1 MRSRSSRLFIVLLHL
16 VGVST
21 NLPKHYS
28 QYVWNG
34 IVGVHPVDILSE
46 TLELDAVGGLDGLL
60 ARLPQKY
67 RDALLSQPYWLQ
79 DDTDGRCLGP
89 TGFSEC
95 GDATLWLVKRKPI
108 SDQSDDETDSKE
120 KRGFFSL
127 LSPGQ
132 IYESHRNPDGRD
144 WGYAL
149 QLVSMDSTHKDD
161 GECLIARGKKRQRKN
176 EKLIYDKHPLRL
188 GKCAKSNSWDWRF
201 DGEGVLSKATSDKY
215 DNVRTYSHNDTAI
228 CVWRAYNSTSA
239 YTAPCQLQRHSDEEE
254 RIVGF
259 SLIRYQT
266 SPTVHGDALSIEDT
280 SDVSDNL
287 SQPPHENIPAVE
299 TRESG
304 TTFYDSNDSSQQFAI
319 SDSSS
324 KGIRTLPHTKTL
336 SEVHAHRPVL
346 HHVEPMSSMLR
357 LSVSLKPPKHPQQ
370 ANVFNSDKSKT
381 TTPGKL
387 ASQLHKPKRSIPVHP
402 YIAASKN
409 QIWVDPQTG
418 LEFPTDLCEY
428 LGHTKKESGRHT
440 LMGVGQ
446 YLKTVFNV
454 KVYGVALYVSKR
466 DVLADPT
473 FKKYATLTT
482 SQLQESREFYEYLMS
497 TPTSD
502 SGRVDR
508 TLLVKINM
516 QLSTDTMRSSMEA
529 DWKMLTQEDKDA
541 LISSSFKARSA
552 SENMLKKIKSEDNP
566 SHCSC
571 GQIAPEEYGAD
582 PTCCARGTELVF
594 TWRKNG
600 NLEVRLDGDLMD
612 TFPRPRLA
620 SGMFYEYLRFDDPIS
635 PDARVH
641 FADGFP
647 FLLAPLAH
655 VIGISMPPTAD
666 QHRESPHHKQ
676 SKIGM
681 HRFIEDAFGAATEHA
696 TGFASYVTSQVG
708 QVASSVGQAPKLAE
722 QSIRGTGSFLN
733 KRRKEV
739 AHHLASF
746 SAHSMEFLARRLFF
760 LPDEWRK
767 QTLLNSVA
775 ISLNGKE
782 WDVVHKILPNR
793 SSCDPNQSN
802 KCELPH
808 RKDETDEN
816 YSRGPS
822 IPFFDEIGV
831 IITPALDFTHQ
842 LYLYMVHLYL
852 MLLLIVSFPEHT
864 TRTRLVVTRRRRQTC
879 SDGKSICSGSVEKW
893 DVSLSV
899 SVRKKSKSR
908 KEGSGMT
915 GNAENKEMNMYGRS
929 FNAEPSK
936 SSCEELQHSSNIKK
950 SLSYFL

>member
-1 MRSRSSRLFIVLLHL
+1 
-16 VGVST
+16 
-21 NLPKHYS
+21 
-28 QYVWNG
+28 
-34 IVGVHPVDILSE
+34 VHPVDILSE

-60 ARLPQKY
+60 SRLPQKY
-67 RDALLSQPYWLQ
+67 RDALLSKPYWLQ

-95 GDATLWLVKRKPI
+95 GDATLWLVKRRPI
-108 SDQSDDETDSKE
+108 ADQSDDKADSKK

-132 IYESHRNPDGRD
+132 IYESHRKLDERD

-149 QLVSMDSTHKDD
+149 ELVSMDSTHKDD
-161 GECLIARGKKRQRKN
+161 GECLLARGKKRQRKN
-176 EKLIYDKHPLRL
+176 EKSIILDKRPLRL
-188 GKCAKSNSWDWRF
+188 GKCAESNSWDWRF
-201 DGEGVLSKATSDKY
+201 DGEGVLSKALPAKKDK
-215 DNVRTYSHNDTAI
+215 VRTHSFNDTAI
-228 CVWRAYNSTSA
+228 CVWREHNSTTA
-239 YTAPCQLQRHSDEEE
+239 FTAPCQSQHHNDGEE
-254 RIVGF
+254 RIVEF
-259 SLIRYQT
+259 SLVRYQA
-266 SPTVHGDALSIEDT
+266 SPTVHGDPLLMEDT
-280 SDVSDNL
+280 LPVSDNL
-287 SQPPHENIPAVE
+287 LQTPQKNVPAVE
-299 TRESG
+299 TRESSV
-304 TTFYDSNDSSQQFAI
+304 TSYDSNESSQQLAL

-324 KGIRTLPHTKTL
+324 QGTHTLPHTKTL
-336 SEVHAHRPVL
+336 SEVHAHRPAL
-346 HHVEPMSSMLR
+346 HHDLNPMSSMLK
-357 LSVSLKPPKHPQQ
+357 LSVSLKPPKNPQQ
-370 ANVFNSDKSKT
+370 AKVFTSGKSKTTT

-387 ASQLHKPKRSIPVHP
+387 ASQLHAQKRTIPVHP
-402 YIAASKN
+402 YIAASKD

-466 DVLADPT
+466 DVLADHT
-473 FKKYATLTT
+473 FKKFATLTT

-516 QLSTDTMRSSMEA
+516 QLGTDTMRSSMEA

-541 LISSSFKARSA
+541 LISSSFKARDA
-552 SENMLKKIKSEDNP
+552 STNMLKTIKNEDNP
-566 SHCSC
+566 SRCSC
-571 GQIAPEEYGAD
+571 GQIAPEEYEAD
-582 PTCCARGTELVF
+582 PTCCARGTEMVF

-600 NLEVRLDGDLMD
+600 DLEVRLDGDLMD
-612 TFPRPRLA
+612 TFPRPSLA

-655 VIGISMPPTAD
+655 VIGISMPPSAD
-666 QHRESPHHKQ
+666 QHQESPQHKQ
-676 SKIGM
+676 SKVLM
-681 HRFIEDAFGAATEHA
+681 HRFVEDAFGAVAEHA
-696 TGFASYVTSQVG
+696 TGFASYVTSQMDQAV
-708 QVASSVGQAPKLAE
+708 SSVGQAPKLAE

-733 KRRKEV
+733 KRRKEA
-739 AHHLASF
+739 AHHLTSF

-767 QTLLNSVA
+767 QTLLNSVS

-793 SSCDPNQSN
+793 SNCDPNQSDR
-802 KCELPH
+802 CELPH
-808 RKDETDEN
+808 RNDETDED

-864 TRTRLVVTRRRRQTC
+864 TKTRLVVTRRRRETY
-879 SDGKSICSGSVEKW
+879 SDGNSTCSGSVEKW
-893 DVSLSV
+893 DVSLSL
-899 SVRKKSKSR
+899 SYRRKSKSGKAGKDSAR
-908 KEGSGMT
+908 HNEKK
-915 GNAENKEMNMYGRS
+915 AMNMHNS
-929 FNAEPSK
+929 TFDAEPSK
-936 SSCEELQHSSNIKK
+936 SSSCEELQHNSNIKK